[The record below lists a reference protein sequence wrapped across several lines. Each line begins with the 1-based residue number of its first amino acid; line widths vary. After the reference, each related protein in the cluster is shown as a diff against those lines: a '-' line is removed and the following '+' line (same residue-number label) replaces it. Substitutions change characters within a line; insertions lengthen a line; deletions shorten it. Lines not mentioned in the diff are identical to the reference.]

1 MQTDGFGVFAGR
13 NFAKDDLL
21 MWNWRTL
28 VLPKTWPGNSVLWY
42 YFFGHNETHLSLSLS
57 YGSLTN
63 NHESA
68 NIQYFQYFSTEAAAT
83 KSGFVVRDDF
93 QRRNGNILNIRMHTY
108 MHKYMRTHST
118 YF

>member
-1 MQTDGFGVFAGR
+1 MWTGGFGVFAGR
-13 NFAKDDLL
+13 DFRKGAVVIRSWK
-21 MWNWRTL
+21 TL
-28 VLPKTWPGNSVLWY
+28 ALPKTWPDNSVLWY

-93 QRRNGNILNIRMHTY
+93 QRGNRNVLNIRMYCIHIY
-108 MHKYMRTHST
+108 MQ
-118 YF
+118 